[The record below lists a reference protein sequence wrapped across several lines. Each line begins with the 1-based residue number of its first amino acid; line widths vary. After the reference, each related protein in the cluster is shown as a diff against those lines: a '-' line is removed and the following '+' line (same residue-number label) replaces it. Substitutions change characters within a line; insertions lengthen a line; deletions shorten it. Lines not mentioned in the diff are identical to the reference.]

1 MAPRDNKLVIDF
13 LARQAG
19 EDLLEALNTLAGL
32 KFPIPDQ
39 LSFEAALEPQ
49 GTEDQHKKELRH
61 VFGPQD
67 FPILSPQSALEKYY
81 AKLLPIPPALS
92 LPPRDLPDFQERPSA
107 CEIYDDTFGRRTAAA
122 TCACRTFAEALRQG
136 FTPLQATIIGHFA
149 GRRVQSGRPCPS

>member
-1 MAPRDNKLVIDF
+1 MAPRDNKLVVDF

-19 EDLLEALNTLAGL
+19 DDLLEALNTLAGL
-32 KFPIPDQ
+32 KFPIPDH

-49 GTEDQHKKELRH
+49 TTEDRHKQELRH
-61 VFGPQD
+61 AFGPQD

-107 CEIYDDTFGRRTAAA
+107 CDIYRSMPWPDSAKD
-122 TCACRTFAEALRQG
+122 CACRSFIEAIRAG
-136 FTPLQATIIGHFA
+136 FNPLQATIIGHFA
-149 GRRVQSGRPCPS
+149 GQRVARGRPCPS